1 MDHRPGRRGA
11 VSRSLSPS
19 LFGLL
24 FSLLLAPLK
33 NYCSFFVPPKTSG
46 GAYYLSFPLCGVQD
60 RSPAM
65 RESYSSTPD
74 FLHEQYGNRVLH
86 LFSLLILALLHSGT
100 VILGFSFNSLFIFI
114 FYFF

>member
-1 MDHRPGRRGA
+1 
-11 VSRSLSPS
+11 
-19 LFGLL
+19 
-24 FSLLLAPLK
+24 
-33 NYCSFFVPPKTSG
+33 
-46 GAYYLSFPLCGVQD
+46 
-60 RSPAM
+60 M